1 MKKATK
7 KSVILSFVFVLL
19 TAINLIVEYKKNNPE
34 GLTLKWIMLAVFV
47 LFAVV
52 AILRYK
58 KQEVEDRKAN

>member
-47 LFAVV
+47 LFAIV
-52 AILRYK
+52 AFIRYK
-58 KQEVEDRKAN
+58 KQGVEDRKAN